1 MSSDPEAQIKRDL
14 LAEIAI
20 LDENY
25 RVIAGFVSGQ
35 DLDPSTI
42 GTSILTFKNSLH
54 RSSAYV
60 LALYNLRGQRVTIP
74 WETLFTNLDFALA
87 TITGQSVSIKQRDAV
102 RSILGMSQND
112 MRQVLNYFYSLKESL
127 K

>member
-1 MSSDPEAQIKRDL
+1 MSSDTEAQIKRDL

-20 LDENY
+20 LDQNY
-25 RVIAGFVSGQ
+25 RVIAGFVAGQ

-42 GTSILTFKNSLH
+42 GTSILSFKNSLN

-74 WETLFTNLDFALA
+74 WESLFTNLDFALA
-87 TITGQSVSIKQRDAV
+87 TISGSSVSIKQRDAV

-112 MRQVLNYFYSLKESL
+112 MRQTLNYFAALKESL

>member
-1 MSSDPEAQIKRDL
+1 MSSDTEAQIKRDL
-14 LAEIAI
+14 LAEIQI
-20 LDENY
+20 LDQNY
-25 RVIAGFVSGQ
+25 RVIAGFVAGQ
-35 DLDPSTI
+35 DYDPATI
-42 GTSILTFKNSLH
+42 GTSIQSFKNSLN

-74 WETLFTNLDFALA
+74 WEALFTNLDFALA
-87 TITGQSVSIKQRDAV
+87 TISGQSVTLKQRDAV

-112 MRQVLNYFYSLKESL
+112 MRQVLNYFAALKESL

>member
-1 MSSDPEAQIKRDL
+1 MSSDTEAKIQQDL
-14 LAEIAI
+14 LAEIAV
-20 LDENY
+20 LDQNY
-25 RVIAGFVSGQ
+25 RVIAGFVAGQ

-42 GTSILTFKNSLH
+42 GTSILSFKNSLH

-60 LALYNLRGQRVTIP
+60 LTLYNLRGQRVTIP
-74 WETLFTNLDFALA
+74 WESLFNNLDFALA
-87 TITGQSVSIKQRDAV
+87 TISGQSVSIKQRDAV

-112 MRQVLNYFYSLKESL
+112 MRQVLNYFYALKESL

>member
-1 MSSDPEAQIKRDL
+1 MSSDTEAKIKQDL
-14 LAEIAI
+14 LAEIAV
-20 LDENY
+20 LDQNY
-25 RVIAGFVSGQ
+25 RVIAGFVAGQ

-42 GTSILTFKNSLH
+42 GTSILSFKNSLH

-60 LALYNLRGQRVTIP
+60 LTLYNLRGQRVTIP
-74 WETLFTNLDFALA
+74 WESLFNNLDFALA
-87 TITGQSVSIKQRDAV
+87 TISGQSVSIKQRDAV

-112 MRQVLNYFYSLKESL
+112 MRQVLNYFYALKESL